1 MQELSPKPHRS
12 RWLASASL
20 GAALAALFLG
30 ASAPRAAAQSA
41 PQSYN
46 FNNRSNAGWEPFDYG
61 DPPSEWFYYP
71 TNTYSFVTNTA
82 GPAGNY
88 AYKIQVPSY
97 TNDPLYHLLPLGG
110 TFLTGM
116 TYGNANDSTGGRF
129 SVGSDLVAWNTVSD
143 EMEVAIAWS
152 ANIPSWAN
160 PSAYFAG
167 WGPGQKTLGMGV
179 VVNGVG
185 GGFGLIGV
193 VTPGTTVLL
202 TNHQYRIVTSTHDAS
217 TWVATI
223 YDVAQPNSPW
233 QSAITQDTSIAAH
246 FQNGGGG
253 TVGLIAAILHQMLA
267 PGDFPTQP
275 ADATW
280 DNFSVGAIPFVDPA
294 GTTPANMPATVT
306 DLSPTPAGQSGDYFP
321 TISIGFL
328 NRDTGVNSSGN
339 PTGWIKL
346 YVDGVQIP
354 SNQLTIDPNW
364 VYKPYNQDK
373 DTIGTYV
380 GPQAPYPTNFPGATV
395 SYKLTSIPTPGWHTN
410 TVVFEDDQ
418 TINGTNV
425 LHTTTWSWQA
435 AAPSLSLYAS
445 NSLPIGS
452 LSVRG
457 FKGRTVVTS
466 SSFANNLSNAF
477 MVLDYPATNAG
488 AVTLS
493 ATNLTQLVAW
503 DIGNAIGATPPV
515 PWHWGAVTNYPGL
528 CYPTAYPNFFACQV
542 QAYLRLTNGVHRFHV
557 DSDDGVAIYSGT
569 DVSDT
574 SALLLVAANS
584 GGSVTHADF
593 DVYVPADGLYPFNII
608 HEEGNGD
615 AYLCLYEV
623 DLSKPN
629 GTTNLVNAAGGTVAA
644 FYPGS
649 AWKCTATS
657 TIKANYSPVAFTV
670 TANNTAIATSNAP
683 GDNSGACAIMNQ
695 TVTSLSGTNT
705 ITVTPGSSPAF
716 YRLSGGPGSSKI
728 LSCTKSGAN
737 LAITYRWQNP

>member
-1 MQELSPKPHRS
+1 MQKLSPKLHRS
-12 RWLASASL
+12 RSLASAGL
-20 GAALAALFLG
+20 GAALAVLIVG
-30 ASAPRAAAQSA
+30 ASAPRAAAQS
-41 PQSYN
+41 YN
-46 FNNRSNAGWEPFDYG
+46 FNNQSDSAWTHYDFG
-61 DPPSEWFYYP
+61 DPPSEFFYYP
-71 TNTYSFVTNTA
+71 PNTYTFPTNPA

-88 AYKIQVPSY
+88 AYRIQMPAY
-97 TNDPLYHLLPLGG
+97 TNDPLYHFFAIGG
-110 TFLTGM
+110 SFLTGAS
-116 TYGNANDSTGGRF
+116 YGNIGDAYQGRF
-129 SVGSDLVAWNTVSD
+129 SVGSDLIAWNTTWNV
-143 EMEVAIAWS
+143 MEVGVAW
-152 ANIPSWAN
+152 AGNIPNIQS
-160 PSAYFAG
+160 PTAYFAG
-167 WGPGQKTLGMGV
+167 WGPGEKTFGMGV
-179 VVNGVG
+179 VINGIQS
-185 GGFGLIGV
+185 FGLIGM
-193 VTPGTTVLL
+193 VTPGSTLL
-202 TNHQYRIVTSTHDAS
+202 QTNHQYRIVAS
-217 TWVATI
+217 T
-223 YDVAQPNSPW
+223 YDGSTYLAQLFDLAQPNSPW
-233 QSAITQDTSIAAH
+233 QSVISTDTSIAD
-246 FQNGGGG
+246 FLGNGGGG
-253 TVGLIAAILHQMLA
+253 TVGLMGADLGAI
-267 PGDFPTQP
+267 PTGQG

-280 DNFSVGAIPFVDPA
+280 DNFSAGGLTFVDPS
-294 GTTPANMPATVT
+294 GSVPAVMPATVT
-306 DLSPTPAGQSGDYFP
+306 DLSPTPAGQPSDYFP

-346 YVDGVQIP
+346 YLDGVQIP
-354 SNQLTIDPNW
+354 NNQLTIDPNY
-364 VYKPYNQDK
+364 VYKPDNNYNA
-373 DTIGTYV
+373 GYP
-380 GPQAPYPTNFPGATV
+380 GPKAPYPTNFPGATV
-395 SYKLTSIPTPGWHTN
+395 SYKLASIPAPGWHTN

-418 TINGTNV
+418 TISGTNV

-457 FKGRTVVTS
+457 FKGRTVVTPGP
-466 SSFANNLSNAF
+466 FANNLSNAF

-608 HEEGNGD
+608 HEEGDGD

>member
-1 MQELSPKPHRS
+1 MQKSPPELLRS
-12 RWLASASL
+12 RWLPSASL
-20 GAALAALFLG
+20 GAALAVLLLG
-30 ASAPRAAAQSA
+30 ASTPRLAAQSA

-46 FNNRSNAGWEPFDYG
+46 FNNQSDAGWTHFDYG
-61 DPPSEWFYYP
+61 VPPDPNFYYP
-71 TNTYSFVTNTA
+71 TNIYSFVTNTA

-88 AYKIQVPSY
+88 AYRMELPSY
-97 TNDPLYHLLPLGG
+97 TNDPLYHFLPLGG
-110 TFLTGM
+110 SFLTDM
-116 TYGNANDSTGGRF
+116 TYGNIGDSTGGRF
-129 SVGSDLVAWNTVSD
+129 SAGSDLIAWNTTSD
-143 EMEVAIAWS
+143 EMEIGLAWS
-152 ANIPSWAN
+152 GRIPNWQS
-160 PSAYFAG
+160 PTAYFGG

-179 VVNGVG
+179 VVNGVTQ
-185 GGFGLIGV
+185 FGLIGI
-193 VTPGTTVLL
+193 VTPETTVLL
-202 TNHQYRIVTSTHDAS
+202 PNHQYRIVAS
-217 TWVATI
+217 TFDGATWMATI
-223 YDVAQPNSPW
+223 YDAAQPNSPW
-233 QSAITQDTSIAAH
+233 QSAISHDTSIAN
-246 FQNGGGG
+246 FFSDGGGG
-253 TVGLIAAILHQMLA
+253 TVGIMGAILHPMVA

-294 GTTPANMPATVT
+294 GSVPANMPATVT
-306 DLSPTPAGQSGDYFP
+306 DLSPTPAAQSAEYFP

-339 PTGWIKL
+339 PSGWVKL
-346 YVDGVQIP
+346 YLDGVQIP
-354 SNQLTIDPNW
+354 NNQLTIDPNY
-364 VYKPYNQDK
+364 VYKPHNNDNPGGYA
-373 DTIGTYV
+373 
-380 GPQAPYPTNFPGATV
+380 GPQAPYPTNFAGATV
-395 SYKLTSIPTPGWHTN
+395 SYKLTSIPAPGWHTN

-418 TINGTNV
+418 TISGTNV

-457 FKGRTVVTS
+457 FKGRTVVTPGPFDNS
-466 SSFANNLSNAF
+466 LPNAF

-488 AVTLS
+488 AVTLA
-493 ATNLTQLVAW
+493 ATNITQLVAW
-503 DIGNAIGATPPV
+503 DIGNNG
-515 PWHWGAVTNYPGL
+515 WHWGAVTNYPGL
-528 CYPTAYPNFFACQV
+528 CYPTAYPNYFACQV
-542 QAYLRLTNGVHRFHV
+542 QAYLRLTNGPHRFHV

-569 DVSDT
+569 NPNDT
-574 SALLLVAANS
+574 SALLVVADNN
-584 GGSVTHADF
+584 GGSVTHKDF
-593 DVYVPADGLYPFNII
+593 DFYVPADGLYPFNII

-623 DLSKPN
+623 DLLS
-629 GTTNLVNAAGGTVAA
+629 GVQRLVNTNGGAVAA

-649 AWKCTATS
+649 AWNCTATS
-657 TIKANYSPVAFTV
+657 TVKANYSPVAFTV
-670 TANNTAIATSNAP
+670 TANNTAITTANAS
-683 GDNSGACAIMNQ
+683 GDNSGSCTIMNQ